1 MDIRVL
7 QYFLAVAREQTVS
20 GAAQSLHMT
29 QPSLSKQLKTLEDE
43 LGKQLFIRGSRHIPS
58 PGGSAAAQARGGDRV
73 PG

>member
-29 QPSLSKQLKTLEDE
+29 QPSLSKQPKAPAVG
-43 LGKQLFIRGSRHIPS
+43 LG
-58 PGGSAAAQARGGDRV
+58 
-73 PG
+73 

>member
-29 QPSLSKQLKTLEDE
+29 QPSLSKQLKAL
-43 LGKQLFIRGSRHIPS
+43 
-58 PGGSAAAQARGGDRV
+58 
-73 PG
+73 